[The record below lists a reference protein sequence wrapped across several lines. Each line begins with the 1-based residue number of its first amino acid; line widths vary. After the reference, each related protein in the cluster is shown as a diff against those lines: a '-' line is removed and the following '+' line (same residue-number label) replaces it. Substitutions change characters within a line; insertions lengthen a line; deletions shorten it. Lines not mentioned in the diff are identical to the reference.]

1 MISTFLRAASR
12 AGGLPRILAGFSA
25 SVLLGASLFTAATPE
40 CTAHSVIGF
49 DSKSGRA
56 TDAVAEAIRRFDEGP
71 VPKSTASEL
80 PKGTVIRIGVPTLL
94 ANGPNALWVKKTV
107 DYLKAAIPVPVEAVV
122 YSERDFRTA
131 VRSHHVD
138 FFIANKDLIINFD
151 RTTHVDVMGSLWP
164 EMSADPEHVFAST
177 LVMLKTKERT
187 TPPPVTDIL
196 NRRIY
201 ATDPL
206 SLDGWLAAE
215 GLFLRELGRNEERWL
230 DQTSFMERN
239 AESVIRALKEHP
251 EAVGVIPACQLERLI
266 EHGQVER
273 SDILVLN
280 EMRNDKLACAHS
292 TTAYPGWSFGAVQG
306 VDPKVKKVVTA
317 ALFSM
322 SRARYGVE
330 WVLPVSDIPVRTLFE
345 DLKVGPWANYQNF
358 SLERTVRE
366 HFELFVSVIL
376 CLTMIILYALS
387 ISVVVRKRT
396 RLLTQALA
404 ERKRIEDEVIK
415 TREHIS
421 NLERVGIVGQMS
433 TLIAHELK
441 QPIGAVTNYGNGLLR
456 RLRRGAYDPERFE
469 QIIGEI
475 VAQAGRASE
484 IVDRVRAYAKQDK
497 PPRAV
502 GNIAGVITNAI
513 ETFRRSRTTNAE
525 VVVRM
530 PEECMAEI
538 DSWGIELAILNLLKN
553 AADALAKTA
562 FPRIEITV
570 RPDDEGN
577 WRIEVADNGP
587 YLTDEQL
594 SRFFQ
599 PLQTSKGAKGMG
611 LGLSIVQSIA
621 EQHAG
626 NIYVMRNGEKGVRFI
641 VLIPRVKGI
650 EPADVAEPVSVTIYR
665 GDPDSPVIYEA
676 QELLGPVRGGSIVE
690 AFEAADTA
698 HEEKELGDEVPPTM
712 RGTFNEVLRL
722 IDPKAKRLVRRMKK
736 RTADFGDPK
745 GDGDRNAPTAGAPAN
760 DEGGN
765 DAKETAGAFG
775 GFPFGSHRR
784 EPKAAPR
791 GFVNRFFRHREQA
804 GEESADDDTCPLPAS
819 PNVILD
825 PSTAPIKVDDP
836 AAVPPQP
843 VQNVTPAPPI
853 APQDAYRAHELP
865 DNHRDDALGD
875 VPASAPVAPPP
886 GAQPQ
891 PTAPYRAD
899 DPFGDAGDANA
910 QKGGSSPFDA
920 NIPLNA

>member
-1 MISTFLRAASR
+1 M
-12 AGGLPRILAGFSA
+12 
-25 SVLLGASLFTAATPE
+25 
-40 CTAHSVIGF
+40 
-49 DSKSGRA
+49 
-56 TDAVAEAIRRFDEGP
+56 
-71 VPKSTASEL
+71 
-80 PKGTVIRIGVPTLL
+80 
-94 ANGPNALWVKKTV
+94 
-107 DYLKAAIPVPVEAVV
+107 
-122 YSERDFRTA
+122 
-131 VRSHHVD
+131 
-138 FFIANKDLIINFD
+138 
-151 RTTHVDVMGSLWP
+151 
-164 EMSADPEHVFAST
+164 
-177 LVMLKTKERT
+177 
-187 TPPPVTDIL
+187 

-456 RLRRGAYDPERFE
+456 LLRRGAYDPERFE

-497 PPRAV
+497 PPRLRDRISNPCFMIVFPLV
-502 GNIAGVITNAI
+502 GGNSLVEPSGDVCVYLFYQNVCKLVNDSVYHLFVI
-513 ETFRRSRTTNAE
+513 RSR
-525 VVVRM
+525 RRIQRRRYD
-530 PEECMAEI
+530 C
-538 DSWGIELAILNLLKN
+538 
-553 AADALAKTA
+553 
-562 FPRIEITV
+562 FPRRDSPSYPFRGVLDSKRLIQF
-570 RPDDEGN
+570 RPI
-577 WRIEVADNGP
+577 RA
-587 YLTDEQL
+587 YLDCRFLFQL
-594 SRFFQ
+594 SACLFCYMGVSFFQ
-599 PLQTSKGAKGMG
+599 
-611 LGLSIVQSIA
+611 
-621 EQHAG
+621 
-626 NIYVMRNGEKGVRFI
+626 
-641 VLIPRVKGI
+641 
-650 EPADVAEPVSVTIYR
+650 
-665 GDPDSPVIYEA
+665 
-676 QELLGPVRGGSIVE
+676 
-690 AFEAADTA
+690 
-698 HEEKELGDEVPPTM
+698 
-712 RGTFNEVLRL
+712 
-722 IDPKAKRLVRRMKK
+722 
-736 RTADFGDPK
+736 
-745 GDGDRNAPTAGAPAN
+745 
-760 DEGGN
+760 
-765 DAKETAGAFG
+765 
-775 GFPFGSHRR
+775 
-784 EPKAAPR
+784 
-791 GFVNRFFRHREQA
+791 
-804 GEESADDDTCPLPAS
+804 
-819 PNVILD
+819 
-825 PSTAPIKVDDP
+825 
-836 AAVPPQP
+836 
-843 VQNVTPAPPI
+843 
-853 APQDAYRAHELP
+853 
-865 DNHRDDALGD
+865 
-875 VPASAPVAPPP
+875 
-886 GAQPQ
+886 
-891 PTAPYRAD
+891 
-899 DPFGDAGDANA
+899 
-910 QKGGSSPFDA
+910 
-920 NIPLNA
+920 